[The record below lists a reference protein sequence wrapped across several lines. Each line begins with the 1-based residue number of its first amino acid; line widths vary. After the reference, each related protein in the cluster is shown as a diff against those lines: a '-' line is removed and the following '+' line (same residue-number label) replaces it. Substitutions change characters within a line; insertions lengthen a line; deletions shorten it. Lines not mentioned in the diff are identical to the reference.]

1 MKPRFSLRS
10 ALVTLCLAALLG
22 GCGDTVDTD
31 RPVAEATPEVPG
43 EQTYRRFCFSCHASG
58 AAGAPRVGDA
68 RAWAPRIEQGM
79 DVMLRHTIDGMPGM
93 PPRGM
98 CSRCDDDELRAA
110 IVYMV
115 ERSQP

>member
-1 MKPRFSLRS
+1 M
-10 ALVTLCLAALLG
+10 
-22 GCGDTVDTD
+22 
-31 RPVAEATPEVPG
+31 PG
-43 EQTYRRFCFSCHASG
+43 EQTYRRFCLSCHASG

-79 DVMLRHTIDGMPGM
+79 EVMLRHTIDGMPGM

-98 CSRCDDDELRAA
+98 CTRCDDDELRAA